1 MSFVYD
7 NEVKEKLGEEKYRA
21 LINAVEVKA
30 ILAQHV
36 VRFYVSHQ
44 VGVINKGIMA
54 ELANALGPRIRGGH
68 LMRMDHGAK
77 ADRVEMRK
85 VRGIDMV
92 RFPNPL
98 PVASGSRN
106 MTSKHTTGTFEYEQ
120 PRRWKDPER
129 KCQLLIIEAPT
140 HLPS

>member
-36 VRFYVSHQ
+36 VSHQ

-68 LMRMDHGAK
+68 IMRMDHGAN

-85 VRGIDMV
+85 VSGFRKGTSYKN
-92 RFPNPL
+92 RFSDL
-98 PVASGSRN
+98 A
-106 MTSKHTTGTFEYEQ
+106 
-120 PRRWKDPER
+120 
-129 KCQLLIIEAPT
+129 A
-140 HLPS
+140 